1 MNQALQ
7 AIGRATVEA
16 RLVDW
21 AREYGGGRY
30 EAIGWST
37 GPHILAKLIEFGG
50 FMPGSGAPRGT
61 IAMTAADEVEKIVK
75 RLAIGWPDHALIL
88 RCDYFHPGMAMDGRL
103 DLLRRARVKVSK
115 AGYYAKLESAKLYM
129 AGAL

>member
-61 IAMTAADEVEKIVK
+61 IAMTAADEVDRVVK
-75 RLAIGWPDHALIL
+75 RLAQSWPAHAAVI
-88 RCDYFHPGMAMDGRL
+88 RSDYFSPGMAMGSRL
-103 DLLRRARVKVSK
+103 EFLRLQGHKMGKSS
-115 AGYYAKLESAKLYM
+115 YYQFLESAKLYV